1 LTSISLLPANGWVD
15 LHRRN
20 CMRTTQ
26 TILETVLERQADGK
40 GLQRG
45 LVLAVNPGGFVTV
58 VMDQKEITCD
68 VLQAAA
74 QPLTPAHGDSVLV
87 WLPVG
92 DDRGIILGRI
102 GPSPALVSHEKD
114 SPDELVLEAR
124 KNLTL

>member
-1 LTSISLLPANGWVD
+1 MKKSRNTWKPRAFLTSISLLPANGWVD
-15 LHRRN
+15 LHGRN

-74 QPLTPAHGDSVLV
+74 QPLTPARGDSVLV

-102 GPSPALVSHEKD
+102 GPSPAPVSHEKD
-114 SPDELVLEAR
+114 
-124 KNLTL
+124 

>member
-1 LTSISLLPANGWVD
+1 
-15 LHRRN
+15 
-20 CMRTTQ
+20 MRTTQ

-74 QPLTPAHGDSVLV
+74 QPLTPARGDSVLV

-92 DDRGIILGRI
+92 DDLR
-102 GPSPALVSHEKD
+102 PAAETDKAASTRPHRSL
-114 SPDELVLEAR
+114 PTRA
-124 KNLTL
+124 